1 VSAVRGAARRRRLSP
16 WGIGLAVLVVAAFAV
31 RLWMGSADLHGGR
44 FWDERYTLQN
54 VAELI
59 EEGRAKPANAYHPTL
74 AHLPQAGVLAA
85 ARSLCAET
93 PLCADPIVRE
103 GRFTPLAYLLARWV
117 QALFGA
123 LSLVALYRVGRRMF
137 GPAEGLAAAALLAMV
152 PWHIRQSAI
161 FKPDVL
167 LLLLTIVA
175 FEAAL
180 AVAERPTLRRHAAA
194 GLAVGLATAAKYN
207 GFTAG
212 IPLFVATL
220 AGLRRAPRRFLLLA
234 AAAAVAIAVFLALDP
249 HLLTD
254 FWMLQ
259 RDFGGTLRDYQRKG
273 EEAGATAGA
282 LLVHAVT
289 TLLSAPFHGPVIGAA
304 GLAGLALLGASAFR
318 GGLGSV
324 DHDGADHERPERDG
338 RLMLAGFPL
347 LYAVTYAA
355 LTTNPSAHNWLSL
368 APFTALAAAWLGVR
382 AWWLAAVRWPARVR
396 RPAAVAALALLLA
409 ASAGLSFRYAYP
421 ATVTTT
427 LDLAELYLVAELPP
441 DLGERV
447 VLYEAQEGRRLVV
460 RLGPARK
467 ASVLRLPSDDRE
479 AVRAL
484 READAAVVGFDTMW
498 RLGLLDPAATERLKS
513 FRPGFLAAWGP
524 PLVATVR
531 PWCRTGPAL
540 PLTGRDG
547 VYTVPAPADGD
558 GAWLSFALLTTPGH
572 DARQVAPVVFAGREL
587 ELLWNRDTGA
597 GLRLVTERVEAADGG
612 GPWALEV
619 ALADPAAVRDV
630 RMVPWRP
637 PGSQRCGGEG

>member
-1 VSAVRGAARRRRLSP
+1 MRGAGRRRLSP
-16 WGIGLAVLVVAAFAV
+16 WGLGLAVLVVAAFAI

-44 FWDERYTLQN
+44 FWDERYTFQN

-74 AHLPQAGVLAA
+74 AHLPQAGLLAA
-85 ARSLCAET
+85 ARSLCAAT
-93 PLCADPIVRE
+93 PLCVDPIVRQ
-103 GRFTPLAYLLARWV
+103 GRFTPLAYLLARWL

-123 LSLVALYRVGRRMF
+123 LSLVALYRVGRRLF
-137 GPAEGLAAAALLAMV
+137 GPAEGLTAAALLAMV
-152 PWHIRQSAI
+152 PWHVRQAAI
-161 FKPDVL
+161 FKPDIL

-220 AGLRRAPRRFLLLA
+220 ADLRRAPRRLLLLA

-289 TLLSAPFHGPVIGAA
+289 TLLSTPFHGPVVGAA
-304 GLAGLALLGASAFR
+304 GLAGLALLGASALR
-318 GGLGSV
+318 GGLGS
-324 DHDGADHERPERDG
+324 ADQSRPERDG

-355 LTTNPSAHNWLSL
+355 LTTNPSAHNWLPL

-382 AWWLAAVRWPARVR
+382 AWRLAAARWPARVR
-396 RPAAVAALALLLA
+396 RPAAVAALALLVA
-409 ASAGLSFRYAYP
+409 VSAGLSFRYAYP

-427 LDLAELYLVAELPP
+427 LDQAELHLVAELPP
-441 DLGERV
+441 DLGERI
-447 VLYEAQEGRRLVV
+447 VLYEPHEGRRLVV
-460 RLGPARK
+460 RRGPARK
-467 ASVLRLPSDDRE
+467 ASVLPLPDDDRE
-479 AVRAL
+479 AVREL
-484 READAAVVGFDTMW
+484 RKADAAVVGFDTMW
-498 RLGLLDPAATERLKS
+498 RLGLLDPGATDRLES

-531 PWCRTGPAL
+531 PWCRAGRAV
-540 PLTGRDG
+540 PLSGRDG
-547 VYTVPAPADGD
+547 VYTVPAPAEDDGV
-558 GAWLSFALLTTPGH
+558 WLSFALLTTPGH
-572 DARQVAPVVFAGREL
+572 DARLAAPVVFAGRQL
-587 ELLWNRDTGA
+587 EVLWNRDTGA
-597 GLRLVTERVEAADGG
+597 GLRLVSERVEAPHDG
-612 GPWALEV
+612 GPWTLEV
-619 ALADPAAVRDV
+619 AREDPAAVRDV
-630 RMVPWRP
+630 RVVAWRP
-637 PGSQRCGGEG
+637 PGAEGCGEG